1 MASSLSLKRG
11 RCESDSVSSARLSP
25 VVVFSPGPGCTVSS
39 EWMIS
44 WKEMLEDALDA
55 VEVITVQQLY
65 SSGELSRQ
73 YDAASYHG
81 FCARMAARKYPGHPL
96 VLAGRS
102 LGSRLSC
109 LVEAKEGVEVAAV
122 ICLGYPLEG
131 MTGAVEDD
139 EALMQ
144 VKAPIIFVQGS
155 KDVFCPLGKL
165 EAIRKKMNCYNELH
179 VVDGG
184 NHSFRIGKRHLLAN
198 QLTQDEVE
206 MKAVGVIASFISSCL
221 RGASLGRQVQQIQVA
236 STLFPLN
243 HHQNKDAGNTSSSL
257 SPVVVFAPGSSAPSS
272 SSWMFRWKV
281 MLKNALDAIEVITF
295 DYPYM
300 IGEKK
305 RAPPKAER
313 LVRFH
318 KDIVKQATEKYPGH
332 PLILAGKAMGARVSC
347 MVAGE
352 VDVAASVVVCL
363 GYPLKSLVR
372 ATLND
377 SLMQLL
383 VPVMFV
389 QGSNDVFCP
398 FDMLQSVRQKLKCR
412 SRLHVVDGGDH
423 SLKISV
429 EQKLEDG
436 STQHEAD
443 MDAVGTVASF
453 VSSCLTHM
461 KSQ

>member
-1 MASSLSLKRG
+1 EEILW
-11 RCESDSVSSARLSP
+11 
-25 VVVFSPGPGCTVSS
+25 T
-39 EWMIS
+39 
-44 WKEMLEDALDA
+44 
-55 VEVITVQQLY
+55 
-65 SSGELSRQ
+65 SSGFGWEISGFKVDIPTILSYLKIQ
-73 YDAASYHG
+73 
-81 FCARMAARKYPGHPL
+81 FQNFFK
-96 VLAGRS
+96 
-102 LGSRLSC
+102 
-109 LVEAKEGVEVAAV
+109 
-122 ICLGYPLEG
+122 G

-144 VKAPIIFVQGS
+144 VKAPVIFVQGS

-165 EAIRKKMNCYNELH
+165 EATRKKMNCYNELH

-206 MKAVGVIASFISSCL
+206 MKAVGVIASFIIVS
-221 RGASLGRQVQQIQVA
+221 GAFLGRQVQQIQVA

-352 VDVAASVVVCL
+352 VDVAASAVVCL

-389 QGSNDVFCP
+389 Q
-398 FDMLQSVRQKLKCR
+398 
-412 SRLHVVDGGDH
+412 
-423 SLKISV
+423 

-443 MDAVGTVASF
+443 MDAVGAVASF
-453 VSSCLTHM
+453 VSSCLTHK